1 MSLYIPPQPNIS
13 LAWLETLSR
22 VSDEGGRA
30 VNVLTTVTD
39 PAAGEVTGI
48 RDVVDRHLYPHV
60 RGGSQIQTVQTV
72 ANTIF
77 PRSWYRYSGSAFSI
91 DMDEL
96 DLDGLDQAA
105 NRLYDGYKGILPMLL
120 KFNGNNRGTYFSRM
134 ISWPGKTVDGRNQL
148 ADRIARLRGQ
158 RRNSADNVNDIVV
171 GGEATFDDPTLTDL
185 RGVQVYSE
193 TDTRT
198 RGFPCL
204 VHIDLTVFD
213 GKLSLVATYR
223 HQQLVTKAYG
233 NLLGLARLLR
243 FLSEQTGYPLGELAV
258 MATLADAEHGGP
270 WNKRTVRAMIQSAS
284 AETGGGLF

>member
-13 LAWLETLSR
+13 QAWLETLSV
-22 VSDEGGRA
+22 VSARGGRA

-39 PAAGEVTGI
+39 PAADEMPGI
-48 RDVVDRHLYPHV
+48 REAVDRYLYPHV
-60 RGGSQIQTVQTV
+60 RRNAQIQTVQTV

-77 PRSWYRYSGSAFSI
+77 PNSGYRYSGPSYSVNMSEA
-91 DMDEL
+91 DVEAL
-96 DLDGLDQAA
+96 DRAADQ
-105 NRLYDGYKGILPMLL
+105 LYGRYKALLPTLL

-134 ISWPGKTVDGRNQL
+134 VSWPGKTGDGRNQL

-158 RRNSADNVNDIVV
+158 RRNSADNVNDLVI
-171 GGEATFDDPTLTDL
+171 GGEATFEDPALTDL
-185 RGVQVYSE
+185 RGVQVYAE

-204 VHIDLTVFD
+204 VHIDLTVYD
-213 GKLSLVATYR
+213 DKLSLIATYR

-233 NLLGLARLLR
+233 NLVGLARLQR

-258 MATLADAEHGGP
+258 MATLADAEHHGP
-270 WNKRTVRAMIQSAS
+270 WNQGIVQAMVQSAF
-284 AETGGGLF
+284 AETGTGLF